1 MELLSENNTIDKKY
15 FTIGEVA
22 ELLQVN
28 PSLIRFWE
36 SEFSMLQFKKNKKG
50 ERRFT
55 QEDIS
60 ALKMIYYLVKQ
71 QGYTLEGA
79 KEAIR
84 QRASMIQNK
93 LKAIESLQK
102 VKSFL
107 VILKG
112 ELPE

>member
-1 MELLSENNTIDKKY
+1 
-15 FTIGEVA
+15 
-22 ELLQVN
+22 
-28 PSLIRFWE
+28 
-36 SEFSMLQFKKNKKG
+36 
-50 ERRFT
+50 
-55 QEDIS
+55 
-60 ALKMIYYLVKQ
+60 MIYYLVKQ

-107 VILKG
+107 VTLKG